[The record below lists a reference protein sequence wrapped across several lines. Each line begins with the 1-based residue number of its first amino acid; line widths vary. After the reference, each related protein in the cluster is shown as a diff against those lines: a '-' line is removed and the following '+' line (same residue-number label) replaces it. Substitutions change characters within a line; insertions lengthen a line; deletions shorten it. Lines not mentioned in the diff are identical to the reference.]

1 MAESTRSSSWR
12 LRPGDQRALIIFGD
26 LVASTLAVI
35 AALYTWRRYSFLGL
49 IAQGLTESRA
59 QRVLDVQVQIWFY
72 LLPIIWVMLMVDTSN
87 YQVASNWRKTL
98 AGVTRAALVGFIIYS
113 FIYIISKEPTNTLP
127 RIGVGAFLIFTSVLT
142 LVWRAAY
149 IRIFIASGMLRRIL
163 VVGAGKAGKTLM
175 QVYKELDPPPFSI
188 VGFIDDDPKK
198 QAIDVLGYPVLGG
211 SERLLEI
218 IEDKGVSNLIIAV
231 TGEIQGATF
240 QTILDAQE
248 RGLEVTRMPRIYEEI
263 TGRVPI
269 HHLESDWLI
278 RSFVDD
284 LIISNFYEIAKRLLD
299 ILGGLV
305 GILLLLILLPFIA
318 LAIVIDTGW
327 PIFYTQDRLGKGGK
341 EFSIL
346 KFRTM
351 IQNAEADGQA
361 RLASEN
367 DPRITRV
374 GNFLRKARLDE
385 FPQFYNVLRGEMS
398 LVGPRAERDSWVQH
412 FQNEI
417 PFYRARLL
425 VKPGLTGWAQ
435 VNYDYVSTVEDTAVK
450 LEYDLYYIKHRSL
463 VMDIKILFR
472 TVGTVLKLR
481 GR

>member
-1 MAESTRSSSWR
+1 MADATRPSAWR

-26 LVASTLAVI
+26 LIASTLAVI

-49 IAQGLTESRA
+49 LAQGMTESRA
-59 QRVLDVQVQIWFY
+59 ERVLDVQVPFWFY
-72 LLPIIWVMLMVDTSN
+72 LLPLAWVLLMVDTSN
-87 YQVASNWRKTL
+87 YQMASNWRKTL
-98 AGVTRAALVGFIIYS
+98 GGIARAAVIGLIVYSLIFITL
-113 FIYIISKEPTNTLP
+113 KDPTNTLP
-127 RIGVGAFLIFTSVLT
+127 RIGVGAFLVFTSALT
-142 LVWRAAY
+142 LLWRGIY
-149 IRIFIASGMLRRIL
+149 IRIFFVSGMLRRVL
-163 VVGAGKAGKTLM
+163 VIGAGKAGKTLM
-175 QVYKELDPPPFSI
+175 QVYKELDPPPFNI
-188 VGFIDDDPKK
+188 IGFIDDDPAK
-198 QAIDVLGYPVLGG
+198 QEKDVLGYSVLGS
-211 SERLLEI
+211 SECLLDV
-218 IEDKGVSNLIIAV
+218 IEEKRISNLIVAV

-240 QTILDAQE
+240 QKLLDAQE
-248 RGLEVTRMPRIYEEI
+248 KGLEVTRMPRVYEDI

-284 LIISNFYEIAKRLLD
+284 LITSNFYEIAKRLLD

-305 GILLLLILLPFIA
+305 GMIFLLILLPFIG
-318 LAIVIDTGW
+318 LAIIIDTGW
-327 PIFYTQDRLGKGGK
+327 PVFYTQDRLGKGGK

-367 DPRITRV
+367 DPRITKV

-463 VMDIKILFR
+463 IMDIRILFR